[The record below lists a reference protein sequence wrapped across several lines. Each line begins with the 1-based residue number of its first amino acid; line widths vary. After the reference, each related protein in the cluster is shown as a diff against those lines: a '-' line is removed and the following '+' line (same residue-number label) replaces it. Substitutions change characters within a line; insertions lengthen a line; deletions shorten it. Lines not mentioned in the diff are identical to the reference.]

1 MKPLLILSTLALAGC
16 AVTVPL
22 GEGAKYGEVE
32 LTAVY
37 RAPAITQFGSG
48 VLNQPTLRDK

>member
-1 MKPLLILSTLALAGC
+1 MKNLLLLALALSGC

-37 RAPAITQFGSG
+37 RAPAITQFGSV
-48 VLNQPTLRDK
+48 VLNQPTLKDK

>member
-1 MKPLLILSTLALAGC
+1 MKNLLLLPMLALAGC

-22 GEGAKYGEVE
+22 GEGAKYGEVD

-37 RAPAITQFGSG
+37 RAPALFGSSI
-48 VLNQPTLRDK
+48 LNQPTLKDK